1 MVRYLLILVLL
12 VIIGR
17 VFWRLVDGIVAGMIG
32 PTSSTRA
39 PLKSTPMVRD
49 PVCGTF
55 VVPGRSVT
63 LMDGATLV
71 HFCSAGCRDKYQPQV
86 VRRA

>member
-12 VIIGR
+12 IVIGR
-17 VFWRLVDGIVAGMIG
+17 VFWRLVDGIVAGMLG
-32 PTSSTRA
+32 PSPSSRA
-39 PLKSTPMVRD
+39 PLKSTAMVRD

-55 VVPGRSVT
+55 VVPERSVT
-63 LMDGATLV
+63 LMDGPTVV
-71 HFCSAGCRDKYQPQV
+71 HFCSAGCRDKYQPDV

>member
-32 PTSSTRA
+32 PPSSTRT

-55 VVPGRSVT
+55 VVPERSVT
-63 LMDGATLV
+63 LMDGATVV